1 MGLWHVEEHY
11 GKSWF
16 PLWGAD
22 ERKDSTEERGAF
34 GEAAFGWGLGRE
46 ETEKQEERKRK
57 EQLRENRE
65 RGVAVFRE
73 DKRGFP
79 GKLIMIFQSFF
90 FLIIIIY
97 PLSSCCFWVLFASLS
112 VDTPIVWFLLILW
125 DECGFIV
132 TVFFVSLPSWF
143 LQEDDLTLFQFHCEM
158 LENHDLFILTW
169 IFLPS

>member
-11 GKSWF
+11 GKNWF

-22 ERKDSTEERGAF
+22 EREDSAKERGAF

-125 DECGFIV
+125 DESRFII
-132 TVFFVSLPSWF
+132 TVFFCFYSLLVFARRWPHSVSISLWNAWESWPLYIDMDF
-143 LQEDDLTLFQFHCEM
+143 PT
-158 LENHDLFILTW
+158 
-169 IFLPS
+169 